1 MCRLVIMEG
10 VTKELIS
17 SGSGTRLIRRG
28 RAALASRARKE
39 QKYESKSSKAKLL
52 LIFHLHTYSKIKN
65 NIFPHPEKSAD
76 QTPMTSNDLIWPL
89 KMLQWLIKVW
99 LVFGNSNR
107 VVGLTIGVT
116 ESTIQEEKVIDTK
129 TEIIQEKITLEIPEE
144 TSSIQINFEE
154 KIEDA
159 EEAQEYKN
167 K

>member
-1 MCRLVIMEG
+1 
-10 VTKELIS
+10 
-17 SGSGTRLIRRG
+17 
-28 RAALASRARKE
+28 
-39 QKYESKSSKAKLL
+39 
-52 LIFHLHTYSKIKN
+52 
-65 NIFPHPEKSAD
+65 
-76 QTPMTSNDLIWPL
+76 
-89 KMLQWLIKVW
+89 MLQWLIKVW

-129 TEIIQEKITLEIPEE
+129 IEIIQEKITLEIPEE